1 MRAGRCR
8 CGPRERGT
16 ALATAPALVFVAA
29 GFLAPLGKLDWEDMA
44 TAVPVMLMA
53 VIMPLTFSIAAGIA
67 IGFLAYVVVRVLAG
81 RGSEINLGT
90 WVITGFGVIWLALG

>member
-1 MRAGRCR
+1 M
-8 CGPRERGT
+8 
-16 ALATAPALVFVAA
+16 AA